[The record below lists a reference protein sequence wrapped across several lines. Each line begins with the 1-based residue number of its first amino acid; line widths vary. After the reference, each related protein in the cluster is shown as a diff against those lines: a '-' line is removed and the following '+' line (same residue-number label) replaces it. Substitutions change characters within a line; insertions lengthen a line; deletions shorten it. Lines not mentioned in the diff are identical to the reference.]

1 MPKPNSVQIYCH
13 TSPKGYYLLSVF
25 NVHLNAFLSLFKENM
40 VTKLRIFWIDGEKD
54 MMSSLQHP
62 IQAGTFDFRFEGID
76 IQILTVE
83 VELDNGFIIDSNLM
97 DELFCRV
104 TPSYPIE
111 DLEDKIRKLDAEALI
126 HNEAPM
132 SMNTLPSESWVTAIL
147 DE

>member
-1 MPKPNSVQIYCH
+1 MPKSNSVQIYCH
-13 TSPKGYYLLSVF
+13 TSPKGYYLLSIF
-25 NVHLNAFLSLFKENM
+25 NMHLNAFLSLFKDNT

-104 TPSYPIE
+104 TPNYPIE
-111 DLEDKIRKLDAEALI
+111 DLENKIRKLDAKALI